1 MKEFRYFTRKSC
13 LKLKVFTKISQISV
27 FFVNS
32 EVLIRPRYVFFS
44 NIYKFLSCGP

>member
-32 EVLIRPRYVFFS
+32 EVLIRPRYVFFQ
-44 NIYKFLSCGP
+44 IYINF